1 METANELKLHRFLIG
16 YRFATFW
23 LAVILIQ
30 VVPGPEVLRQ
40 QEYFILSLVGVYTLL
55 KVLSP
60 MPIGKRSGCS
70 SSKRSESK
78 MESL

>member
-1 METANELKLHRFLIG
+1 MGTAYELKLHCFLKG

-30 VVPGPEVLRQ
+30 VVPSPVVLGQ
-40 QEYFILSLVGVYTLL
+40 QEYFILILVAVYTLL

-60 MPIGKRSGCS
+60 TPIGKRSGCS
-70 SSKRSESK
+70 SSKRPEPK